1 MTDCLRGWLAALA
14 ACGRSRDFH
23 HQLGNAE
30 SQFESALM
38 NEDGLDFK
46 SPQTIIVVLAWLKKL
61 DIARREFCRQD
72 RPGRYSSGR
81 LDCLRDMS
89 KGNRSLTLSES
100 GVHVVER
107 GICGFIRVLR
117 TMIVDVCTQDSTLH
131 RIVAG
136 AADGAGTSIST
147 AVSPS
152 IRTSFRVT
160 SKVSPI

>member
-1 MTDCLRGWLAALA
+1 VDRDCSSFGGCRTRTALVSA
-14 ACGRSRDFH
+14 IRSLH
-23 HQLGNAE
+23 
-30 SQFESALM
+30 
-38 NEDGLDFK
+38 LDFRPQGVDTQGK
-46 SPQTIIVVLAWLKKL
+46 SAPV
-61 DIARREFCRQD
+61 QD

-81 LDCLRDMS
+81 LDLPCVTTS

-147 AVSPS
+147 AVDRKSTRLNS
-152 IRTSFRVT
+152 SHLGISYAVFCL
-160 SKVSPI
+160 K